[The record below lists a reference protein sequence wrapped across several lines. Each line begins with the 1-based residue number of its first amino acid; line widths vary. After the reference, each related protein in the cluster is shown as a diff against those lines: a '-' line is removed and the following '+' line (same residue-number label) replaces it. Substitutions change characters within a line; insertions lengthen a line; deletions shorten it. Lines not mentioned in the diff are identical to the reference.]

1 LLDLS
6 QQCSYADKILLAEVA
21 MNQAIGTGQGH
32 EQTWDAME
40 TYFECITECSLDDGA
55 CVSRCVEALRQGDS
69 QDSGF
74 MHM

>member
-1 LLDLS
+1 
-6 QQCSYADKILLAEVA
+6 

-69 QDSGF
+69 QESGF